1 MQVASLSADLGTAR
15 AERIAA
21 HHRPAGGRWCW
32 LHRRCCTWPSN
43 MVNIDKQKASFAG
56 LLTSPSHWTG
66 CKNGKRESE
75 CWARP
80 VLFYGFFVALTRDFR
95 IQAVVSHFP
104 KNHPGPIH
112 WNPLESRII
121 FVQMTRPNAV
131 FKKSAPV
138 VTEAAQSAL
147 AKVLNQ
153 VFFLIRMCRNSQ
165 VFQDFG
171 NLLH

>member
-1 MQVASLSADLGTAR
+1 MRIWGRQGRNALQLITGRPGADGVGFTEDVVLG
-15 AERIAA
+15 
-21 HHRPAGGRWCW
+21 RPIWY
-32 LHRRCCTWPSN
+32 
-43 MVNIDKQKASFAG
+43 KQKASFAG

-121 FVQMTRPNAV
+121 FVQMTRPSAV